1 MNYTLGQ
8 IAEISG
14 GRLVGANLTVRG
26 VMTDS
31 RHSFAAD
38 RMPIFVA
45 IEGVNHDGH
54 RFVSDLYRRGVRAFM
69 VEHEV
74 DFGLYPEAGFVVVG
88 RSLVALQK
96 LAAYH
101 RSQFRGKVVAITGS
115 TGKTTMK
122 EWIAQAAPDGMR
134 LFRSPRSYNSQ
145 LGVALSLLM
154 IEGDEDLAVIE
165 AGISRPDEMARLE
178 AMIRPNI
185 GIFTSL
191 GPQHDENFIDWGHK
205 AAEKA
210 VLFSRAECVIYNST
224 SEYITDAVAAV
235 RHKVAATDTLQM
247 AEEFYALLGY
257 DRQATKER
265 LAEAEPA
272 NMRLS
277 LAEGLG
283 GSVVLSDTH
292 NTDINSLRI
301 ALDELKDVAAERHK
315 ILILSDILY
324 STLPEGALYAQVAK
338 LCAEAGLSRFVGIG
352 KRISAHKDLFDSSY
366 DFYFSADEFLKT
378 LTQNDIEQAAV
389 LVKGGPMSGFDR
401 IVHALSRQ
409 SHTTVLEV
417 NLSQMV
423 RNLNVYRSLMPAQ
436 SKMVAMVKASSYGH
450 GDYEIASV
458 LEHEGVDYLAV
469 AFADEGIVLR
479 QKGITMPIV
488 VLNADADSFGLMC
501 SYRLEPEIYNFAS
514 LEAFAKAVV
523 AAGENDYPI
532 HLKVDSGMHRLGFGM
547 EDVERL
553 SGHLAELKEL
563 LTVRSIFSH
572 LATADDAAQADFVAA
587 QQSRFDQVSSAI
599 MTSLPYRPLRH
610 LNNTAGIEH
619 YPTSAH
625 DMCRLG
631 IGLYGVGAEGVKP
644 ISRLTTRIVQI
655 KQLAEGESV
664 GYGRAG
670 VISAPTTIAT
680 IPIGY
685 ADGLDRRLGCG
696 GWSVCIGGQMA
707 PIVGRVCMD
716 SCMVD
721 VTNIPCH
728 EGDEVVIFGG
738 EGGSVVDMAERLDT
752 IPYEIM
758 TSVSRRVKRIYVK
771 E

>member
-14 GRLVGANLTVRG
+14 GRLVGANLTARG

-224 SEYITDAVAAV
+224 SEHISDAVAAV

-257 DRQATKER
+257 DRAATKER

-301 ALDELKDVAAERHK
+301 ALDELKDVAADRHK
-315 ILILSDILY
+315 IVILSDILY

-366 DFYFSADEFLKT
+366 DFYFSADEFLKG

-553 SGHLAELKEL
+553 CGRLAELKEL

-572 LATADDAAQADFVAA
+572 LATADDSAQADFVAA

-599 MTSLPYRPLRH
+599 MASLPYRPLRH

-655 KQLAEGESV
+655 KELAEGESV

-738 EGGSVVDMAERLDT
+738 EGGSVVDMAEKLGT
-752 IPYEIM
+752 IPYEVM